1 MALVELSVVEQRYR
15 AVLAVLAGA
24 TEVAARL
31 GVSRQAVSGWKSRY
45 EASGLA
51 GLVDRSRRPVAS
63 RWMGVPVSACWP
75 QLTVWHGMASHEPT
89 FLAVFGKRCR
99 RWTYGLVT

>member
-24 TEVAARL
+24 TVTEVAAQL
-31 GVSRQAVSGWKSRY
+31 GVSRQTVSGWKSRY

-51 GLVDRSRRPVAS
+51 GLADRSRRPAWCPHQAS
-63 RWMGVPVSACWP
+63 AEVEA
-75 QLTVWHGMASHEPT
+75 
-89 FLAVFGKRCR
+89 AV
-99 RWTYGLVT
+99 

>member
-24 TEVAARL
+24 TVTEVAASL
-31 GVSRQAVSGWKSRY
+31 GVSRQTVSGWKSRY

-51 GLVDRSRRPVAS
+51 GLADRSRRPAS
-63 RWMGVPVSACWP
+63 CPHQASAEVEAAVCELRRTTDVPVRNVKANRP
-75 QLTVWHGMASHEPT
+75 HGASH
-89 FLAVFGKRCR
+89 V
-99 RWTYGLVT
+99 V